1 MASAVSNLAEGIHKI
16 KCKNEYDWALKELQS
31 DISITVLPGDKGRYT
46 AILNRQNYLEKF
58 MDHINNGPYQLLKKT
73 FLLSKSKPRHWNN

>member
-31 DISITVLPGDKGRYT
+31 DISITVLPADKGRYT
-46 AILNRQNYLEKF
+46 AILNRQDYLENLW
-58 MDHINNGPYQLLKKT
+58 II
-73 FLLSKSKPRHWNN
+73 